1 MTINGL
7 ISLLVSDTK
16 NGLSELY
23 RLFESKEYDTIIKIL
38 GQFLMIGDYNTLTKI
53 IYDNTILDLIPQ
65 HTDVDLYQVLFS
77 IYYSCYHDGLRS
89 NYKKVKQVKVHI
101 LKQFVNKSSFDK
113 SSFDKSIFNF
123 IKKDFF
129 FSILIGDIIIYIH
142 NRKKRCEF
150 INYIIEY
157 MNVKHY
163 NIYSNMYLFQMGI
176 YNKKWYYC
184 DDYNADKIIRTM
196 V

>member
-7 ISLLVSDTK
+7 ISVLVSDTK

-77 IYYSCYHDGLRS
+77 IYYSCYHDGLQC

-101 LKQFVNKSSFDK
+101 LKQFVNKPSLT
-113 SSFDKSIFNF
+113 F

-157 MNVKHY
+157 MVKKHY
-163 NIYSNMYLFQMGI
+163 NIYNNIYLFHMGI
-176 YNKKWYYC
+176 YTKKCWYC
-184 DDYNADKIIRTM
+184 DDYNANKIIRTM